1 LNPQEEWSEIIEPH
15 SPWYNFKIR
24 ELWQYRDL
32 VRIFV
37 RRDIVSVYKQTLLG
51 PLWFFLGPLFTVM
64 TFTLVF
70 NNIANISTDGIPA
83 PLFYL
88 SGTTLWNYFSTCF
101 TGASTTFVANAGLFG
116 KVYFPRLAAPIS
128 LVLSN
133 LLKFGIQLLMFLCF
147 WVYYYTQGEIKPNS
161 YLLLLPFLIIIMG
174 GISLGTGLIVSSLT
188 TKYRDLSFFISFG
201 VTLLMYITPVIY
213 PVSAIPDLYKPFVVY
228 NPLAPIIETFR
239 FGFTGAGYFSWNTL
253 FFSFLFMLFV
263 LISGIA
269 IFNRTERTFMDT
281 V

>member
-1 LNPQEEWSEIIEPH
+1 MNPQEEWSEIIEPH